1 MYKEKVRFGSNEQK
15 KREILPFVAP
25 WNTPS
30 RPKRGTSGS
39 TAGLANCSVKPQRN
53 AQRYRCTVP
62 AFDGAIDILHH
73 APFGSDRDPSGY
85 CDRTGNSQPG
95 VCVVTNVMNR
105 ELRLNLNRVLP
116 RRLVLRTFQ
125 NCCDYLRLA
134 VPALSC
140 VFVVWGAGN
149 SAARPET
156 IPSPSTPL
164 AVGTSTHLLRATTI
178 LLAYFPDVV
187 VTRVREP
194 AISISALRSIAAT
207 HKVQLPKDLSDTAA
221 FLLSSPVCRNFLD
234 ISDGQGGVDGFI
246 TRTGLEQA
254 LETISRDHYESAL
267 LHAAAGN
274 AGRGSVIRN
283 PGYAAVLRDPG
294 VPLDIRSYVR

>member
-1 MYKEKVRFGSNEQK
+1 
-15 KREILPFVAP
+15 
-25 WNTPS
+25 
-30 RPKRGTSGS
+30 
-39 TAGLANCSVKPQRN
+39 
-53 AQRYRCTVP
+53 
-62 AFDGAIDILHH
+62 
-73 APFGSDRDPSGY
+73 
-85 CDRTGNSQPG
+85 
-95 VCVVTNVMNR
+95 
-105 ELRLNLNRVLP
+105 LP

-164 AVGTSTHLLRATTI
+164 AVGTSTHLLRATKI
-178 LLAYFPDVV
+178 LLAYFPDVA

-207 HKVQLPKDLSDTAA
+207 HKVQLPEDLSDTAA